1 MNEVVQLVQQ
11 KTGLS
16 QDVAE
21 TVVNTVVG
29 YIKGKLPAGLASGLD
44 QLMAGSGTGEASAA
58 AAAGEGGLADKAKSM
73 MAGLE
78 GMLGQKES

>member
-16 QDVAE
+16 QDMAE

-44 QLMAGSGTGEASAA
+44 QLMAGSGTGESSAASA
-58 AAAGEGGLADKAKSM
+58 EGGFSEAKSM
-73 MAGLE
+73 MSGLE
-78 GMLGQKES
+78 GMLGGKES